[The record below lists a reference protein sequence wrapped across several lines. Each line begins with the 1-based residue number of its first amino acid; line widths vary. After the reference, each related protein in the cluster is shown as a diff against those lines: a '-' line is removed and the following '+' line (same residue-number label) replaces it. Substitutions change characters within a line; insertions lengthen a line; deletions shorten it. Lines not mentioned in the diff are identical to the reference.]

1 MEQQYIAQTKDDAVS
16 PLWFTLPT
24 QEQIEKARAIQTVGD
39 LLDFIENN
47 KKLFCVNG
55 RLEAKAYF
63 SRYDRDK
70 KIDDIK
76 DIPQRFVFDWCA
88 IFKGDDKIV
97 DRFSNYFYYPI
108 LKTRLREPRQRNW
121 KSRYTIPTQYQ
132 IERAKKIQTVGE
144 LLDFLEDDY
153 HNHNYSLFDVHGRL
167 EAKAYFS
174 RYDRGKKIDDIK
186 RIPQRFV
193 FDWCMTFR
201 TDTDII
207 IRFRSRIRTRRW
219 IELWNFHFPD
229 YRIKQNDGA

>member
-55 RLEAKAYF
+55 RLEAKSYF
-63 SRYDRDK
+63 SRYDRDM
-70 KIDDIK
+70 
-76 DIPQRFVFDWCA
+76 
-88 IFKGDDKIV
+88 
-97 DRFSNYFYYPI
+97 
-108 LKTRLREPRQRNW
+108 
-121 KSRYTIPTQYQ
+121 
-132 IERAKKIQTVGE
+132 
-144 LLDFLEDDY
+144 
-153 HNHNYSLFDVHGRL
+153 
-167 EAKAYFS
+167 
-174 RYDRGKKIDDIK
+174 KIDDIK